1 MTINRKPLGIKNYGH
16 IPHLPR
22 SRMGAGDHHCHEGQ
36 AKIATIKTRDKNDE
50 IFVQEKLD
58 GSNVGVARIGD
69 TIYPLGR
76 AGYLA
81 STSPFEQHQ
90 HFAKW
95 AYANADRF
103 MAVLH
108 DGQRII
114 GEWLMVAHGT
124 RYKLRHEPFVAFDI
138 MAEQDRLLFDAFT
151 SQVQSQFVVPK
162 LLWRGDA
169 FGIEQAV
176 AALGDFGFHGALE
189 QPEGAVWRVERARP
203 TDKKDEKIRV
213 VDFLVKY
220 VRPDKEDGKYLP
232 DISGQPA
239 IWHWRPNSESEYVT
253 T

>member
-1 MTINRKPLGIKNYGH
+1 
-16 IPHLPR
+16 
-22 SRMGAGDHHCHEGQ
+22 MGAGDHHCHEGQ
-36 AKIATIKTRDKNDE
+36 ARIATIKTRDKNDE
-50 IFVQEKLD
+50 IFVQEKAD

-69 TIYPLGR
+69 IIYPLGR

-103 MAVLH
+103 LTVLR

-114 GEWLMVAHGT
+114 GEWLMLAHGT
-124 RYKLRHEPFVAFDI
+124 RYKLHHEPFVAFDI
-138 MAEQDRLLFDAFT
+138 MAGQDRLIFDAFT
-151 SQVQSQFVVPK
+151 DQVQSQFVVPK
-162 LLWRGDA
+162 LLWRGGA
-169 FGIEQAV
+169 FSIEQAL

-203 TDKKDEKIRV
+203 TGKKGEKIRV